1 MQRRHRNR
9 VACTGLAIAGAILL
23 HGVAFAQQPASPA
36 VRDLHPISLTDR
48 LKVFDKAWDNTRK
61 YFFDPKFSG
70 VNWAEMKAKW
80 RPVAEKLGTDKVRL
94 TDVIQR
100 LLNELKASHTD
111 IKATGVAY
119 APYGTGVHYVSIGGK
134 WLVDWVAPGSAA
146 QHAGLERGWTLTGAE
161 GDCNA
166 VDKPATI
173 VVVRLQDLQDT
184 SHRAELPCAVDP
196 ARPARTDNVR
206 VLEGGAIYVR
216 MSFVPARVKALAD
229 EVARNQSA
237 PAFVLDLRGNGG
249 GGTKEQ
255 RQAFDLFFRDK
266 TIIGTFRGQK
276 GEEYTLKTNG
286 SKSAYQGRVIV
297 LTDRNSQSAA
307 EVFAQA
313 FQETGRGIV
322 VGQQSRGVVL
332 LGTHFKLP
340 NQFDL
345 HLAVG
350 DYHSAKGIRL
360 EGRGVIPDVTVGDLT
375 VQDFREN
382 RDLVLDRVLQLLRE
396 R

>member
-1 MQRRHRNR
+1 MS
-9 VACTGLAIAGAILL
+9 LA
-23 HGVAFAQQPASPA
+23 
-36 VRDLHPISLTDR
+36 DR
-48 LKVFDKAWDNTRK
+48 LKVFDKAWETTNK
-61 YFFDPKFSG
+61 YFFDPKFNG

-80 RPVAEKLGTDKVRL
+80 RPVAEKLGTDKIRL

-100 LLNELKASHTD
+100 LLNELQASHTD

-119 APYGTGVHYVSIGGK
+119 APYGTGLHYVQIAGK

-146 QHAGLERGWTLTGAE
+146 QRAGLERGWILTGAD

-166 VDKPATI
+166 VDKPDKI
-173 VVVRLQDLQDT
+173 VVVRLQDVQDT
-184 SHRAELPCAVDP
+184 PHRAELPCAVDP
-196 ARPARTDNVR
+196 ARLARTDDFR

-216 MSFVPARVKALAD
+216 VSFAPSRVKALAD
-229 EVARNQSA
+229 QVARNQSA

-255 RQAFDLFFRDK
+255 RQVFDLFFRDK

-286 SKSAYQGRVIV
+286 NKSAYQGRVVV

-313 FQETGRGIV
+313 IQETGRGIV
-322 VGQQSRGVVL
+322 VGQQTRGVVL
-332 LGTHFKLP
+332 LGNHFKLP
-340 NQFDL
+340 NRFDL

-350 DYHSAKGIRL
+350 DYHTAKGIRL
-360 EGRGVIPDVTVGDLT
+360 EKRGVIPDVAVDDLT
-375 VQDFREN
+375 VEDFREN
-382 RDLVLDRVLQLLRE
+382 RDLVLERVHQLLRE
-396 R
+396 RQP